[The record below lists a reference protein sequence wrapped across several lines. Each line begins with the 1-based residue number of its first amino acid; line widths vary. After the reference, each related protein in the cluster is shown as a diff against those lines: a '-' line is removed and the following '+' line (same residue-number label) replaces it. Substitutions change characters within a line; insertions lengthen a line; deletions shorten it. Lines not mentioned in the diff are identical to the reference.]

1 MGGGQSTQAAAAHAN
16 GNGNGHQINVS
27 NGNSRRDVY
36 ANLERRDSEDEDC
49 TCTGLFSFCNPAARR
64 TNSNSKSKAKK
75 TASDLLGTPILTP
88 KLGDRRKQR
97 TQGSAERQ
105 QPTLFMSRYGGLE
118 KEPSAD
124 VDEIGNGDGEGG
136 WKRAPS
142 AVVHEGTVSQLCCA
156 IIYIGKLALETR
168 LELSADGQSFATTY
182 LFLLTHLTFI
192 YPHYITSSSA
202 NRTPRRSYT
211 KSTKSARCWA
221 SVRPPPATA
230 ASTGSTASPMPA
242 RSSIRSTSSS
252 DSRE

>member
-1 MGGGQSTQAAAAHAN
+1 MGGGQSTQAAAAQAN
-16 GNGNGHQINVS
+16 GNGNGHHATNGS

-49 TCTGLFSFCNPAARR
+49 TCTGLLSFCNPAARR
-64 TNSNSKSKAKK
+64 TNSNSKAKK
-75 TASDLLGTPILTP
+75 TASDVLGTPILTP

-97 TQGSAERQ
+97 AQGSAERR

-211 KSTKSARCWA
+211 KSTKSARSWA
-221 SVRPPPATA
+221 SVPLPPATA
-230 ASTGSTASPMPA
+230 ASTGSTASPTPA
-242 RSSIRSTSSS
+242 RSSTRSTSSS
-252 DSRE
+252 DSRV